1 MHVYRL
7 EREHWVP
14 RPLAEIFRFFSD
26 ARNLALL
33 TPPRLHFEIVDAPG
47 NLALRTS
54 SADVRIENPGGKVN
68 VDNRN
73 GNIDVRYSV
82 APKDDIQITNSSSEI
97 TLSLPSKTNF
107 EIVADCHSCD
117 INSDF
122 AGSGLN
128 QTTTKSGDSHLE
140 GKYGSG
146 RSIRIILRTSYGSI
160 NIRKTS

>member
-1 MHVYRL
+1 ML
-7 EREHWVP
+7 
-14 RPLAEIFRFFSD
+14 
-26 ARNLALL
+26 
-33 TPPRLHFEIVDAPG
+33 
-47 NLALRTS
+47 S
-54 SADVRIENPGGKVN
+54 SAG
-68 VDNRN
+68 
-73 GNIDVRYSV
+73 SH
-82 APKDDIQITNSSSEI
+82 AA
-97 TLSLPSKTNF
+97 SLMLLLPAGSNF
-107 EIVADCHSCD
+107 EIQADCHSCD